1 MAENTPRRQ
10 RRVITSSPVAVLN
23 PPEPLAVAS
32 VNAAGEGLQQFLQQL
47 RDIVRT
53 RQFRLI
59 GRLSR
64 VQVVRPDGAAKTID
78 FRKDG
83 PVLGFAIDT
92 EQIVVTTPW
101 SGIPP
106 KWDDTDQF
114 CQDCLADC
122 DVCDATGSKVC
133 EGYKCG
139 GSGTVPLPMVACPAV
154 GCLEITGHV
163 NPKCA
168 QCGGSGMFV
177 PKGDC
182 PMCAGTGR
190 MTCSVCRGT
199 KKRPTGIKDG
209 RHDWRLPACPACGGS
224 KFAHTEI
231 PQEISGF
238 VDVRIGPM
246 VALGPI
252 TRFAVESVGGEGSPP
267 QVFDVQADSNGQH
280 MVILLEHER
289 PGAGA
294 FMIGGVL
301 NSVTRQ

>member
-10 RRVITSSPVAVLN
+10 RRVSTTAPA
-23 PPEPLAVAS
+23 AVADP
-32 VNAAGEGLQQFLQQL
+32 VTVAPVIPGAEGFQQFLQQL

-64 VQVVRPDGAAKTID
+64 VQVVRPEGAKTID
-78 FRKDG
+78 FRKEG
-83 PVLGFAIDT
+83 PVLGFAVGT

-101 SGIPP
+101 NGIPS
-106 KWDDTDQF
+106 KWDDTDRF
-114 CQDCLADC
+114 CPDCLADC
-122 DVCDATGSKVC
+122 DVCGATGKKVC

-139 GSGTVPLPMVACPAV
+139 GSGKVPLPMVSCPAED
-154 GCLEITGHV
+154 CLGITGQV
-163 NPKCA
+163 NLKCA
-168 QCGGSGMFV
+168 QCGGSGSFV

-182 PMCAGTGR
+182 QMCAGTGQ

-199 KKRPTGIKDG
+199 KKRPTGIKG
-209 RHDWRLPACPACGGS
+209 GSYDWRQPACQACWGS
-224 KFAHTEI
+224 RFAHTEI
-231 PQEISGF
+231 PQEIMQF

-246 VALGPI
+246 LALGPI
-252 TRFAVESVGGEGSPP
+252 VRFAVESVGGEGTPP

-280 MVILLEHER
+280 MVIFLEHEQ

-301 NSVTRQ
+301 NSVTRS